1 MTSLVCFRADASQ
14 KLPGMGLIPPRQTV
28 GIERPII
35 KSLFLLQ
42 TAFSRYF
49 VGLLHIFL
57 VHTNSVETTMVDRPH
72 KPSAISASPTAPQPH
87 VEISSDNSRVTARL
101 PTGESVQVLLH
112 GATVLS
118 WKSNGQENL
127 FLSQKAILD
136 GSKPVRGGIPVVFP
150 VRADTTY

>member
-1 MTSLVCFRADASQ
+1 MAH
-14 KLPGMGLIPPRQTV
+14 LIPPADSTHLIPPADFTRPDCRFRKTYIKILISVTYCVPRYCV
-28 GIERPII
+28 GH
-35 KSLFLLQ
+35 
-42 TAFSRYF
+42 
-49 VGLLHIFL
+49 LHIFL
-57 VHTNSVETTMVDRPH
+57 VHTTSFNTTMVDRPH
-72 KPSAISASPTAPQPH
+72 KPSAISASPTAPQPY

-127 FLSQKAILD
+127 FLSEKAILD